1 MKNGYI
7 IELDSKTFPGYSC
20 YITLHDISKDLDKPA
35 KWGRIL
41 DLKWAYVFPCEAS
54 AEKIL
59 AELLIKESFIAPELN
74 HDLASRLCNARIIK
88 IAIQDI
94 K

>member
-7 IELDSKTFPGYSC
+7 IEIDSRTFPGYNC
-20 YITLHDISKDLDKPA
+20 YINLQDISKDPDKPA

-41 DLKWAYVFPCEAS
+41 DLKWAHVFACETS
-54 AEKIL
+54 AEEVL
-59 AELLIKESFIAPELN
+59 AELLLKESFVAPELN
-74 HDLASRLCNARIIK
+74 HELATRLCNARIIK